1 MKKNNITLILI
12 CCLCLIAQITI
23 YISIINNRNKI
34 KNSWDIY
41 CTLYNVD
48 KSNPTEEEENFYLDY
63 WLGSA
68 ESEQFLDYN

>member
-23 YISIINNRNKI
+23 CISIINNRNTI